1 MARIPE
7 TGFRAGPID
16 HAIGFHI
23 YPANALTDEKNI
35 VATIVYDAGTGD
47 WTGQPGNDQGSL
59 SEVLGKTAGAAANPS
74 LDALPPLH
82 AAALLSA
89 EDASFAPRERRY
101 EAVVLATLEQI
112 ERIKILA
119 GADNVSMAMI
129 WDNGIG
135 AFWSEGPELLE
146 MLRQILNIEAG
157 NPEADWNALPPE
169 DKDTLISIAA
179 GSAGWA
185 LDNRLDDEYVT
196 DWFAG
201 NEGALEAVRRRA

>member
-1 MARIPE
+1 MAQIPE

-47 WTGQPGNDQGSL
+47 WSAGPGNQEGTL
-59 SEVLGKTAGAAANPS
+59 SEVLGQIAGAAENPS

-89 EDASFAPRERRY
+89 EDAALGPRERRY
-101 EAVVLATLEQI
+101 EAVVMATLEQI

-119 GADNVSMAMI
+119 GADNVSMAMMG
-129 WDNGIG
+129 DNGIG

-179 GSAGWA
+179 GSVGWA
-185 LDNRLDDEYVT
+185 VDNWLDDEYVT
-196 DWFAG
+196 EWFAG
-201 NEGALEAVRRRA
+201 QDDALDAVRRRA